1 MPQISPDASA
11 WWLRPP
17 AELLRDVGA
26 NAPGL
31 STAEARGQ
39 RKRYGPNQ
47 FRDRPER
54 PVLIQFLRRF
64 RNPLVLILIAASIVA
79 ALTGEGASFVIIVV
93 IVILSVTLDFA
104 QEYRAGKAAQKLR
117 GSVQVRATVVRD
129 GVPKSVPVMQV
140 VPGDIVLLQA
150 GNLVPGDG
158 IVLEARD
165 LHVDQALLTGE
176 AFPVE
181 RRAQAPVAG
190 GTDVAD
196 ASNALF
202 MGTSVVSGT
211 ARLFVYR
218 TGNRTAIGQIAATL
232 NREPPPTAFDVGTRR
247 FGMLIM
253 RMTVLL
259 VLFVLMTNTLTH
271 KPWLDSFLFA
281 IALAVGLTPELLP
294 MIVSVTLARGAIRMA
309 AKHVIV
315 KRLAAIEDLGS
326 MDVLCTDKTGTL
338 TEANITLESHVD
350 IDGRPSTRVLTL
362 AQVNSRFE
370 TGLKSPLD
378 AAILAHNAGDQS
390 RWTKVDEA
398 PFDFERRRVSV
409 LADAGDA
416 RLLIVKGAP
425 EDILRLSA
433 AYDAG
438 DAQAVR
444 PFDAQSRT
452 RATALLQAQCKAGLR
467 VLAIATKV
475 FAKDGGHVDVRDEQD
490 LTFAGFVTFV
500 DPPKASAAKAIAALR
515 LLGVA
520 VKIVTGDDEL
530 VTQHVCTTLGLPIE
544 GVMKGSEIAALDDV
558 ALAARAERA
567 NLFCRVNPAQKNRI
581 IQALRRRGH
590 VVGFLGDGVND
601 APALHSADVSISVNT
616 ATDVAREAADLI
628 LLKRDLHVLHDGVVE
643 GRRTFANIRKYI
655 MMGTSSSFGNMFSM
669 AGASLFL
676 PFLPMLPTQILL
688 NNILYDLSETAIPLD
703 DVDDS
708 ELRRPTGFDMAF
720 IRNFMWVMGPIS
732 SLFDFATFY
741 VLLVV
746 LHADEALFQTGWFV
760 ESLATQVL
768 VIFVIRTRGNPLASR
783 PHPALVASSLAVVIV
798 ALVLPFTELGRYFAM
813 RPPPAFYG
821 ILAALV
827 VAYLAIAEA
836 AKRIFYAR
844 LAPARR

>member
-47 FRDRPER
+47 FRDRAER

-409 LADAGDA
+409 LRMPAMPAM
-416 RLLIVKGAP
+416 P
-425 EDILRLSA
+425 
-433 AYDAG
+433 
-438 DAQAVR
+438 
-444 PFDAQSRT
+444 
-452 RATALLQAQCKAGLR
+452 
-467 VLAIATKV
+467 
-475 FAKDGGHVDVRDEQD
+475 
-490 LTFAGFVTFV
+490 
-500 DPPKASAAKAIAALR
+500 
-515 LLGVA
+515 
-520 VKIVTGDDEL
+520 
-530 VTQHVCTTLGLPIE
+530 VC
-544 GVMKGSEIAALDDV
+544 
-558 ALAARAERA
+558 
-567 NLFCRVNPAQKNRI
+567 
-581 IQALRRRGH
+581 
-590 VVGFLGDGVND
+590 
-601 APALHSADVSISVNT
+601 
-616 ATDVAREAADLI
+616 
-628 LLKRDLHVLHDGVVE
+628 
-643 GRRTFANIRKYI
+643 
-655 MMGTSSSFGNMFSM
+655 
-669 AGASLFL
+669 
-676 PFLPMLPTQILL
+676 
-688 NNILYDLSETAIPLD
+688 
-703 DVDDS
+703 
-708 ELRRPTGFDMAF
+708 
-720 IRNFMWVMGPIS
+720 
-732 SLFDFATFY
+732 
-741 VLLVV
+741 
-746 LHADEALFQTGWFV
+746 
-760 ESLATQVL
+760 
-768 VIFVIRTRGNPLASR
+768 
-783 PHPALVASSLAVVIV
+783 
-798 ALVLPFTELGRYFAM
+798 
-813 RPPPAFYG
+813 
-821 ILAALV
+821 
-827 VAYLAIAEA
+827 
-836 AKRIFYAR
+836 
-844 LAPARR
+844 